1 MTLQMNVAE
10 AKAKLTKLL
19 AAAQAGEDVI
29 IARDGVPAVRLVP
42 IAAPTVQLGVLSGL
56 VDPST
61 MPDFLEPMDEDELA
75 EWERD

>member
-42 IAAPTVQLGVLSGL
+42 IAVPTVQLGVLSGL